1 MLAIHGF
8 QEADT
13 ICRRGSYT
21 QCVQDSWHHVDE
33 PNRIAHTRA
42 GGHFPPCPSRQADHE
57 RNPKNALVE
66 EDPVVLLAVLA
77 ERLAVVRD
85 DDEQRVVKQPAS
97 LEGAEQPVD
106 LCLGERNFADIR
118 IGMT

>member
-1 MLAIHGF
+1 MVTIHHT

-33 PNRIAHTRA
+33 PDQIAHARP
-42 GGHFPPCPSRQADHE
+42 GGHFHPCPSRQADDE
-57 RNPKNALVE
+57 RYPKNALVE
-66 EDPVVLLAVLA
+66 KEAVVLLAVLA

-85 DDEQRVVKQPAS
+85 DDEQRVVEQPAS

-106 LCLGERNFADIR
+106 LCLGERNFAEIR